1 MIEIN
6 LHKLDRGTHEGMV
19 TVRRDGKVFQ
29 RKQKLGQKEKE
40 RVSEGTE
47 SFKDIKDYPN
57 AFEFMRKNV
66 KELKEHGVKNRED
79 WEKIYNE
86 TRMERFTPKEVS
98 KNDALEGIRSG
109 MSVSVQE
116 GWFRAADSNYKIRIY
131 DGLLNND
138 AARNGTYNIMH
149 QTYKID
155 NDSNISFDEFMNKDI
170 KLYRGGSVSK
180 DIFTSFTMKKSIADK
195 FVSESRTN
203 KMTEITVKPIEILG
217 MCQPTGEDEVLVPK
231 NVLDKILNK
240 GENTDKTDMDFDKY
254 LARLRYPDDKSKG
267 E

>member
-6 LHKLDRGTHEGMV
+6 LTKLDRGTKKEWKTV
-19 TVRRDGKVFQ
+19 TRGGKTFKQ
-29 RKQKLGQKEKE
+29 RFATGEKDKEQTPDK
-40 RVSEGTE
+40 TE

-66 KELKEHGVKNRED
+66 EELKKHGVKDREG

-98 KNDALEGIRSG
+98 KDAALDGIRSG
-109 MSVSVQE
+109 ISASVQE

-131 DGLLNND
+131 DALLNND
-138 AARNGTYNIMH
+138 TARNGTYNIMH

-155 NDSNISFDEFMNKDI
+155 NDSDISFDEFMNKDI
-170 KLYRGGSVSK
+170 TLYRGG
-180 DIFTSFTMKKSIADK
+180 DISDDVFTSFTMKKSIADG
-195 FVSESRTN
+195 FMNESKTD

-217 MCQPTGEDEVLVPK
+217 MCQPTGEEEVLVPK
-231 NVLDKILNK
+231 NVLDNILNK
-240 GENTDKTDMDFDKY
+240 SEKDNDKIISFDKY
-254 LARLRYPDDKSKG
+254 LAALRYPDDTKG
-267 E
+267 D